1 MSNESR
7 ILQILDSSLDAVVTI
22 DNDGNVVHWNDQA
35 EHIFGWTRSEVSGKP
50 LSQLIIPQKF
60 VAQHEQGMKH
70 YLKTGEGPVLGRR
83 IEIEGQDKDGEIF
96 PIELSI
102 TPVRVDNDAAGFT
115 GFIRDLRGL
124 KDRECQLRLYD
135 ERVRK
140 IVDSSQDGFWDIQMS
155 KVGSG
160 LSDRCSTMLGYS
172 AGYLSEVPPHESEML
187 HPQDRARV
195 EAAWMSMLSGKTTEY
210 RVEYRMRD
218 SDNEWRTVR
227 DKGEVV
233 ELDLNGAPARVMGTR
248 SEVLANENATITSNN
263 DTQRIESLGI
273 VASGFAHD
281 LNNILAVIGGHA
293 SLMSESTN
301 LPGSLVDNVDTIQLS
316 VARLRSLV
324 ENMMALGNPIEYRP
338 VEMDLDQSVSSA
350 INLLRPSLGSGYKVE
365 FKSTLSPSACIQAD
379 PALFQQAVVN
389 LILNAKDFCSDGG
402 NVTVTL
408 SGFEKNKKGWG
419 RLVVGDDGSG
429 IDEAII
435 DRIFEPFFTTK
446 DTGRG
451 FGIGLSVV
459 KTLCDKVSGSVT
471 AANSTSGSGAV
482 FTLEIPLSNVD
493 ESTATGTQDPKWSDD
508 VILIEDHDML
518 RPMIAETIS
527 LAGYRVRSFSGV
539 KTALADESV
548 LNGAFRVLVVDVNL
562 KDGTGTEL
570 VRVLEERL
578 SRPLPVLF
586 TTGGSDKVDHGQ
598 LQSHQRLLLKPFG
611 IEGLS
616 RMIQELCDLSARL

>member
-1 MSNESR
+1 MSKESR

-22 DNDGNVVHWNDQA
+22 DSDGKVVHWNDQA
-35 EHIFGWTRSEVSGKP
+35 ERIFGWTRSEVSGRP
-50 LSQLIIPQKF
+50 LSQLIIPEKF
-60 VAQHEQGMKH
+60 VKQHEQGMKH
-70 YLKTGEGPVLGRR
+70 YMKTGEGPVLGRR
-83 IEIEGQDKDGEIF
+83 IEIEGQDKAGEIF

-155 KVGSG
+155 NVGSA

-172 AGYLSEVPPHESEML
+172 AGYLSEVPPPESEML

-195 EAAWMSMLSGKTTEY
+195 EEAWTAMLSEETKEY
-210 RVEYRMRD
+210 RVQYRMRD
-218 SDNEWRTVR
+218 CDNEWRTVR

-248 SEVLANENATITSNN
+248 SEVLNGESADIPSGFE
-263 DTQRIESLGI
+263 TQRVESLGI

-293 SLMSESTN
+293 SLMSESS
-301 LPGSLVDNVDTIQLS
+301 LLSGSLVDNVDTIQLS

-324 ENMMALGNPIEYRP
+324 ENMMALGNPIDYRQT
-338 VEMDLDQSVSSA
+338 E
-350 INLLRPSLGSGYKVE
+350 INLGQAISSTINLIRPSLGSGHDVQ
-365 FKSTLSPSACIQAD
+365 FKSTLSYSACIQTD
-379 PALFQQAVVN
+379 PALFQQALLN
-389 LILNAKDFCSDGG
+389 LILNAKDFCSGG
-402 NVTVTL
+402 GTVKISL
-408 SGFEKNKKGWG
+408 SQFEKKDKTWG
-419 RLVVGDDGSG
+419 RLVVADDGCG

-459 KTLCDKVSGSVT
+459 KTLANKVSGSLT

-482 FTLEIPLSNVD
+482 FTLELPLSNVPA
-493 ESTATGTQDPKWSDD
+493 STKTGPHEFKCTDD

-518 RPMIAETIS
+518 RPLIAEAIS
-527 LAGYRVRSFSGV
+527 LAGYRVRAFSGF
-539 KTALADESV
+539 KSALDDESV
-548 LNGAFRVLVVDVNL
+548 SNGDFGVLVVDVNL
-562 KDGTGTEL
+562 KDGVGTEL
-570 VRVLEERL
+570 VRILEERL
-578 SRPLPVLF
+578 SRSLPVLF
-586 TTGGSDKVDHGQ
+586 TTGGSGEVDQAQ
-598 LQSHQRLLLKPFG
+598 LQPHQRLLLKPFG
-611 IEGLS
+611 IEELS
-616 RMIQELCDLSARL
+616 AMIRELCDLSDTL

>member
-1 MSNESR
+1 MSKESR

-22 DNDGNVVHWNDQA
+22 DSDGKVVHWNDQA
-35 EHIFGWTRSEVSGKP
+35 ERIFGWTRSEVSGRP
-50 LSQLIIPQKF
+50 LSQLIIPEKF
-60 VAQHEQGMKH
+60 VKQHEQGMKH
-70 YLKTGEGPVLGRR
+70 YMKTGEGPVLGRR
-83 IEIEGQDKDGEIF
+83 IEIEGQDKAGEIF

-155 KVGSG
+155 NVGSA

-172 AGYLSEVPPHESEML
+172 AGYLSEVPPPESEML

-195 EAAWMSMLSGKTTEY
+195 EEAWTAMLSEETKEY
-210 RVEYRMRD
+210 RVQYRMRD
-218 SDNEWRTVR
+218 CDNEWRTVR

-248 SEVLANENATITSNN
+248 SEVLNGESADIPSGFE
-263 DTQRIESLGI
+263 TQRVESLGI

-293 SLMSESTN
+293 SLMSESS
-301 LPGSLVDNVDTIQLS
+301 LLSGSLVDNVDTIQLS

-324 ENMMALGNPIEYRP
+324 ENMMALGNPIDYRQT
-338 VEMDLDQSVSSA
+338 E
-350 INLLRPSLGSGYKVE
+350 INLGQAISSTINLIRPSLGSGHDVQ
-365 FKSTLSPSACIQAD
+365 FKSTLSYSACIQTD
-379 PALFQQAVVN
+379 PALFQQALLN
-389 LILNAKDFCSDGG
+389 LILNAKDFCSGG
-402 NVTVTL
+402 GTVKISL
-408 SGFEKNKKGWG
+408 SQFEKKDKTWG
-419 RLVVGDDGSG
+419 RLVVADDGCG

-459 KTLCDKVSGSVT
+459 KPLANKVSGSLT

-482 FTLEIPLSNVD
+482 FTLELPLSNVPA
-493 ESTATGTQDPKWSDD
+493 STKTGPHEFKCTDD

-518 RPMIAETIS
+518 RPLIAEAIS
-527 LAGYRVRSFSGV
+527 LAGYRVRAFSGF
-539 KTALADESV
+539 KSALDDESV
-548 LNGAFRVLVVDVNL
+548 SNGDFGVLVVDVNL
-562 KDGTGTEL
+562 KDGVGTEL
-570 VRVLEERL
+570 VRILEERL
-578 SRPLPVLF
+578 SRSLPVLF
-586 TTGGSDKVDHGQ
+586 TTGGSGEVDQAQ
-598 LQSHQRLLLKPFG
+598 LQPHQRLLLKPFG
-611 IEGLS
+611 IEELS
-616 RMIQELCDLSARL
+616 AMIRELCDLSDTL